1 VNFIGGKDMFIWPL
15 EARIKARSIK
25 SNIEKI
31 DYAILSTKIE
41 LDGIV
46 NNLSMELKGAA
57 WRSVRSYTENIIR
70 PLVKVY
76 GSWQIEYTRAL
87 EIYLRE
93 AGKLPNIGFIHREV
107 FEGYIENWEAAIDRE
122 LNRKH
127 VNMRR
132 ISSLRWN
139 ISKYQGY
146 IDAMERFV
154 SNTEGIF
161 DECKR
166 LENIILDT
174 KTGLSTV
181 KFNTVEGEI
190 YFTELSANLINS
202 LNLESNRYDLLKG
215 GLTYKEINE
224 LCRLGFELPELRSM
238 YIPMKKCG
246 EEDFFINLARK
257 DFDKAFSKVPENTV
271 SQMFIS
277 EYILNLSISDGDS
290 ELTRAINAMLK
301 PVESEDPYGIVYG
314 QYDGSN
320 IRAVKYMGMLYT
332 CLEYKLGLNSCIF
345 LEEDIRNRDDYN
357 DLVLR
362 NERLIALT
370 TLFGSAYDVI
380 GEASQTKN
388 KTLTSASVP
397 QLSELNIN
405 SLSFNNKLKSYDY
418 SIKYS
423 GKMLELTGVDARPG
437 DEIHAEISVRTN
449 ILRESSDVDS
459 QMKLEDLEALNE
471 EKRLL
476 EDKFYADL
484 LAIPLMDAVYIANP
498 TLGLAMSSG
507 YELGAG
513 NIGNGLYYARESV
526 AEYSPKN
533 KRIANDIRVRAVQ
546 RTVSS
551 VVDYIK
557 NNKKLDAQID
567 HEKEKMAA
575 KWFYLGGEYEVGG
588 KRKFVLVGAYD
599 HAKLEQ
605 IGIMNRIGVEGLFMK
620 YQGIELPKGMSEKE
634 KEEYKDSV
642 IYNGEKNREDF
653 LNKANEYSNKGSN
666 DIKNN
671 NDSNDI
677 KDSEDSIDHKDSNG
691 ENKESVIK
699 SIWYGG
705 EDVNVLNMDKAE
717 VEEALQDLDSAWKN
731 TFYEDLP
738 SLDKLLDNIDSNG
751 VNK

>member
-1 VNFIGGKDMFIWPL
+1 MFIWPL

-31 DYAILSTKIE
+31 DCAILSTKIV
-41 LDGIV
+41 LDDIA

-57 WRSVRSYTENIIR
+57 WRSVRRYTENIIR

-76 GSWQIEYTRAL
+76 GSWQIEYSRAM
-87 EIYLRE
+87 EIYSIE
-93 AGKLPNIGFIHREV
+93 ASRLPNIGFIYREK
-107 FEGYIENWEAAIDRE
+107 FEEYIDKWEAAIDRE
-122 LNRKH
+122 FNRKH

-132 ISSLRWN
+132 IFRLRWN
-139 ISKYQGY
+139 ISKYRGY
-146 IDAMERFV
+146 IDAMERFAD
-154 SNTEGIF
+154 NTAGIF

-174 KTGLSTV
+174 KTELSAV
-181 KFNTVEGEI
+181 KFNTVAGEI
-190 YFTELSANLINS
+190 YFTELNTDLIKN

-277 EYILNLSISDGDS
+277 EYILNLSISDGDG

-301 PVESEDPYGIVYG
+301 PVEYEDGYGIT
-314 QYDGSN
+314 DGLYTTH
-320 IRAVKYMGMLYT
+320 AVEYMGMLYT

-345 LEEDIRNRDDYN
+345 LEEDIRNMDDYN

-362 NERLIALT
+362 NERLIALA

-380 GEASQTKN
+380 GEASETKN

-437 DEIHAEISVRTN
+437 DAINAEISVKTD

-459 QMKLEDLEALNE
+459 QMKIEDLEALNE
-471 EKRLL
+471 KKRLL
-476 EDKFYADL
+476 REKFYADL
-484 LAIPLMDAVYIANP
+484 IAMPLIDAIYIADP
-498 TLGLAMSSG
+498 ALGLFVSSV
-507 YELGAG
+507 YEFGAG
-513 NIGNGLYYARESV
+513 NFGNGIYYGREGLAEYIKQEEAIADNSKIKHIGNDL
-526 AEYSPKN
+526 
-533 KRIANDIRVRAVQ
+533 RVKAVQ
-546 RTVSS
+546 RTVSTI
-551 VVDYIK
+551 VDYKK
-557 NNKKLDAQID
+557 NDKELDAQID
-567 HEKEKMAA
+567 HKKDEMAA

-588 KRKFVLVGAYD
+588 KRKLVLIGAYD
-599 HAKLEQ
+599 HAKLEK
-605 IGIMNRIGVEGLFMK
+605 IGTMNRIGVEGLFMK

-653 LNKANEYSNKGSN
+653 LNKANEYSNKRSN

-717 VEEALQDLDSAWKN
+717 VEEALQYLDSAWKEAFN
-731 TFYEDLP
+731 EDLP

-751 VNK
+751 ANK

>member
-1 VNFIGGKDMFIWPL
+1 MFIWPL

-31 DYAILSTKIE
+31 DCAILSTKIV
-41 LDGIV
+41 LDDIA

-57 WRSVRSYTENIIR
+57 WRSVRRYTENIIR

-76 GSWQIEYTRAL
+76 GSWQIEYSRAM
-87 EIYLRE
+87 EIYSIE
-93 AGKLPNIGFIHREV
+93 ASRLPNIGFIYREK
-107 FEGYIENWEAAIDRE
+107 FEEYIDKWEAAIDRE
-122 LNRKH
+122 FNRKH

-132 ISSLRWN
+132 IFRLRWN
-139 ISKYQGY
+139 ISKYRGY
-146 IDAMERFV
+146 IDAMERFAD
-154 SNTEGIF
+154 NTAGIF

-174 KTGLSTV
+174 KTELSAV
-181 KFNTVEGEI
+181 KFNTVAGEI
-190 YFTELSANLINS
+190 YFTELNTDLIKN

-277 EYILNLSISDGDS
+277 EYILNLSISDGDG

-301 PVESEDPYGIVYG
+301 PVEYEDGYGII
-314 QYDGSN
+314 DGLYTTH
-320 IRAVKYMGMLYT
+320 AVEYMGMLYT

-345 LEEDIRNRDDYN
+345 LEEDIRNMDDYN

-362 NERLIALT
+362 NERLIALA

-380 GEASQTKN
+380 GEASETKN

-437 DEIHAEISVRTN
+437 DAINAEISVKTD

-459 QMKLEDLEALNE
+459 QMKIEDLEALNE
-471 EKRLL
+471 KKRLL
-476 EDKFYADL
+476 REKFYADL
-484 LAIPLMDAVYIANP
+484 IAMPLIDAIYIADP
-498 TLGLAMSSG
+498 ALGLFVSSV
-507 YELGAG
+507 YEFGAG
-513 NIGNGLYYARESV
+513 NFGNGIYYGREGLAEYIKQEEAIADNSKIKHIGNDL
-526 AEYSPKN
+526 
-533 KRIANDIRVRAVQ
+533 RVKAVQ
-546 RTVSS
+546 RTVSTI
-551 VVDYIK
+551 VDYKK
-557 NNKKLDAQID
+557 NDKELDAQID
-567 HEKEKMAA
+567 HKKDEMAA

-588 KRKFVLVGAYD
+588 KRKLVLIGAYD
-599 HAKLEQ
+599 HAKLEK
-605 IGIMNRIGVEGLFMK
+605 IGTMNRIGVEGLFMK

-653 LNKANEYSNKGSN
+653 LNKANEYSNKRSN

-717 VEEALQDLDSAWKN
+717 VEEALQDLDSAWKEAFN
-731 TFYEDLP
+731 EDLP